1 MLWRLKKEP
10 RVKEG
15 RWLSEAGRGKGIHCF
30 LDPPEGTRLC
40 ENLDFI
46 LGKYILDHLAQ
57 NCKKISYAVFKPPS
71 LWKQQELSC
80 IAASLYL
87 TPGMILMRILRF
99 GLLCSM
105 KYAPEAGRSW
115 VPVQNAP
122 DSNLLYIFFLTIKKG
137 FQIRVGAY
145 VSSLTG
151 YYGILYPT
159 HLIFICFIRDWGI
172 QWHSLPSYYI
182 YPESLLSIFPLE
194 LGFGVFFVCLF
205 CSWLILKS
213 WIRNCQNYLFGK
225 KCIFSFSIF
234 TCVCCICI
242 TMHVCVCVDEQ
253 VHAWVH
259 MYVETQTWC

>member
-40 ENLDFI
+40 KNLDFI

-71 LWKQQELSC
+71 LWKQQELPC

-87 TPGMILMRILRF
+87 TPGMILMRILGF

-194 LGFGVFFVCLF
+194 LGFGAFLF
-205 CSWLILKS
+205 
-213 WIRNCQNYLFGK
+213 
-225 KCIFSFSIF
+225 
-234 TCVCCICI
+234 ICFAL
-242 TMHVCVCVDEQ
+242 DSS
-253 VHAWVH
+253 
-259 MYVETQTWC
+259 